1 MATPSRDQITDL
13 LIDWSNGDQAAL
25 NRLMPLVYDELR
37 RLASHYV
44 RHERPGHTLQTTA
57 LVHEAYLKLVDQK
70 NVKWET
76 RVQFFAATAQ
86 VMRHVLVDYARS
98 RKALKRGRDY
108 VRLSID
114 DAAVSV
120 EENGTDLL
128 SVDEALNKL
137 AAIDAQQSRVVE
149 LRVFGGLTVEETAE
163 ALAISP
169 RTVKREWSMSP
180 EQARGQVVDA
190 RTDIWSLGVM
200 LYEMIAERQPFEGET
215 ASDVMSLIL
224 QKEPLPLTRYAPEVP
239 AELERIAKKALRKDK
254 EERYQTV
261 KDLSIDLRSL
271 RKDLEH
277 EDEIERSLSPTSIPK
292 SGQSTAAI
300 AHTTSSAEYIV
311 TGIKQ
316 HKRAVAL
323 ILGTVVL
330 SAAGWYWLTH
340 RTVATKDASA
350 LRNVTFTQ
358 LTEQAGPEYFPSL
371 APDGKSFVYASYAAG
386 NWDIYLQRVGGKNA
400 INLTKD
406 SPADDTQPAFSPDGN
421 SIAFRSERDGG
432 GIFVMGATGESAKR
446 LTDFGFNPSW
456 APRES

>member
-1 MATPSRDQITDL
+1 MATHSRDQITDL

-44 RHERPGHTLQTTA
+44 RHERPSHTLQTTA

-169 RTVKREWSMSP
+169 RTVKREWSM
-180 EQARGQVVDA
+180 AKAWLHR
-190 RTDIWSLGVM
+190 
-200 LYEMIAERQPFEGET
+200 
-215 ASDVMSLIL
+215 
-224 QKEPLPLTRYAPEVP
+224 
-239 AELERIAKKALRKDK
+239 ELK
-254 EERYQTV
+254 
-261 KDLSIDLRSL
+261 
-271 RKDLEH
+271 
-277 EDEIERSLSPTSIPK
+277 IENK
-292 SGQSTAAI
+292 
-300 AHTTSSAEYIV
+300 
-311 TGIKQ
+311 
-316 HKRAVAL
+316 
-323 ILGTVVL
+323 
-330 SAAGWYWLTH
+330 
-340 RTVATKDASA
+340 
-350 LRNVTFTQ
+350 
-358 LTEQAGPEYFPSL
+358 
-371 APDGKSFVYASYAAG
+371 
-386 NWDIYLQRVGGKNA
+386 QRV
-400 INLTKD
+400 T
-406 SPADDTQPAFSPDGN
+406 
-421 SIAFRSERDGG
+421 
-432 GIFVMGATGESAKR
+432 
-446 LTDFGFNPSW
+446 
-456 APRES
+456 